1 MNHIGGQAVLEGVMM
16 RYKHRQA
23 LAVRSPD
30 GDIVVE
36 VTHVA
41 PLSERWSWLKLP
53 LLRGMA
59 ALVDA
64 LSGAVKTLGRSAQIV
79 SPEEEIS
86 GRDLALAVTLAL
98 LLAVGLF
105 FVLPA
110 VVVTPLSR
118 LGWPPAAVSLVE
130 GLVRISVLVSYL
142 LLVRL
147 NPDIRR
153 TFAYHGAEHK
163 AIFSWESGSSNLEDA
178 LQASCSHPRCG
189 TSFILLVV
197 VTGIIV
203 FSFISPPTVLWRMAS
218 RILLLPLLAGIAYEF
233 IRWTGSSNSP
243 VARMAMAPG
252 MALQRLTTLE
262 PDREQVEVAMA
273 ALQAVVD
280 PDWDREYNDSHSET
294 VQEV

>member
-1 MNHIGGQAVLEGVMM
+1 MNHVGGQAVLEGVMM
-16 RYKHRQA
+16 RYRNRQA
-23 LAVRSPD
+23 LAVRVPN

-36 VTHVA
+36 VNHVA
-41 PLSERWSWLKLP
+41 PLSERWPLLRLP

-59 ALVDA
+59 ALGEA

-98 LLAVGLF
+98 VLALGLF

-118 LGWPPAAVSLVE
+118 LGWPSAVVSLME
-130 GLVRISVLVSYL
+130 GLVRITVLVGYL
-142 LLVRL
+142 LLVRF

-163 AIFSWESGSSNLEDA
+163 AIFSWEQGNTDVESA

-197 VTGIIV
+197 VTGIFV
-203 FSFISPPTVLWRMAS
+203 FSFISPPGLLWRMAS
-218 RILLLPLLAGIAYEF
+218 RVLLLPLLAGIAYEF

-243 VARMAMAPG
+243 LARMAMAPG

-262 PDREQVEVAMA
+262 PDRGQVEVALA
-273 ALQAVVD
+273 ALRAVVD
-280 PDWDREYNDSHSET
+280 PGGDRGYNDSDSET
-294 VQEV
+294 IQEV